1 MTQQKPLSGAVFAIP
16 AHTSENP
23 MIHLILVSHHPDI
36 ARGIAALAAQMS
48 AAPDTIHTAAGIDD
62 ADNPVG
68 TDAVRIMQAIEDAA
82 NPDGI
87 LILVDL
93 GSAILSAQTALDL
106 LDDPALAARCRISP
120 APLVEGA
127 ISAAVAASSG
137 ADLATVAREAEQ
149 ALSAKQAALG
159 ENSAIP
165 DEANG
170 KNNPLPCEAGEGWG
184 GGVKTSH
191 SDNLPTGDTATI
203 TLTNRDGLHARP
215 AARLAA
221 ALAPYQSRLI
231 LTCSDKQAD
240 GKSLNQLA
248 LLQARCGDC
257 LTLHADGDDA
267 AAALQTFRALAAAN
281 FGDPADSGDGKLLAR
296 ATPANAATIRA
307 AVWRCAPPQHDGNAL
322 HADRAAFTEAVAAVA
337 TRLDALQNQTAARLG
352 AAAGDIFAAHTQLL
366 AELGDATLERVSRLN
381 PPPLR
386 SEGGEGHAAENA
398 NAFFAG
404 ARGEGVKNRVA
415 TAPETNDKHPPTHD
429 AANYAAAW
437 QQETANAA
445 AALAALPDPY
455 LRARAADIADLA
467 QQVLAQL
474 ADAADT
480 AAPDDAPFILVARD
494 LYPSRAATLPA
505 NCLAVVLADGDP
517 CSHAA
522 LLCQA
527 AQRPYYHGAG
537 DAVLALTDGQI
548 LEITRDSGEIRQP

>member
-184 GGVKTSH
+184 GGVKKPRSNNTHSTVPFTYTTYTS
-191 SDNLPTGDTATI
+191 PATLYVKLL
-203 TLTNRDGLHARP
+203 LT
-215 AARLAA
+215 
-221 ALAPYQSRLI
+221 
-231 LTCSDKQAD
+231 
-240 GKSLNQLA
+240 LA
-248 LLQARCGDC
+248 LL
-257 LTLHADGDDA
+257 
-267 AAALQTFRALAAAN
+267 
-281 FGDPADSGDGKLLAR
+281 
-296 ATPANAATIRA
+296 
-307 AVWRCAPPQHDGNAL
+307 
-322 HADRAAFTEAVAAVA
+322 
-337 TRLDALQNQTAARLG
+337 
-352 AAAGDIFAAHTQLL
+352 
-366 AELGDATLERVSRLN
+366 
-381 PPPLR
+381 
-386 SEGGEGHAAENA
+386 
-398 NAFFAG
+398 
-404 ARGEGVKNRVA
+404 
-415 TAPETNDKHPPTHD
+415 TAP
-429 AANYAAAW
+429 AF
-437 QQETANAA
+437 
-445 AALAALPDPY
+445 
-455 LRARAADIADLA
+455 
-467 QQVLAQL
+467 
-474 ADAADT
+474 
-480 AAPDDAPFILVARD
+480 AAPDFKLLETGGSYAQLYQQNVRYGVYQADPARVSLHWKATDGSAYASLGTLKRSLEQSGARVAFLMNAGIYSTDDTPAGLWIERGKTLIPLNRKAGKGNFHIQPNGVFYIEGGKARIQPTAAYQLGQHQPEWALQSGPMLLIDGKPNARFVKNLSSPHKRNAVCTTADGRLYFILTEDYNREGEWPSFHRFAEALQHLGCHD
-494 LYPSRAATLPA
+494 ALYLDGTLSGWYIPGIA
-505 NCLAVVLADGDP
+505 GTFHWTHYVGIIAVTTP
-517 CSHAA
+517 EH
-522 LLCQA
+522 
-527 AQRPYYHGAG
+527 P
-537 DAVLALTDGQI
+537 
-548 LEITRDSGEIRQP
+548 

>member
-165 DEANG
+165 DEAN
-170 KNNPLPCEAGEGWG
+170 KPLSPWERGWGEGKSG
-184 GGVKTSH
+184 TA
-191 SDNLPTGDTATI
+191 DNTATI

-231 LTCSDKQAD
+231 LTCGDKQAD
-240 GKSLNQLA
+240 GKSLYQLA
-248 LLQARCGDC
+248 LLQARCGDR

-322 HADRAAFTEAVAAVA
+322 HADRAAFTEAVATVA
-337 TRLDALQNQTAARLG
+337 ARLETLQNQTAARFG

-386 SEGGEGHAAENA
+386 SGGGEGHAAENA

-474 ADAADT
+474 ANAPEAI
-480 AAPDDAPFILVARD
+480 APDNAPFILVARD

-517 CSHAA
+517 RSHAA